1 MPRSRKSGN
10 PLSAAPAASGYAM
23 PAEWEPHAATW
34 LAWPHNHD
42 DWPGKFEPIP
52 WVYAEIIRNLA
63 RHERVELIVNNARAQ
78 TQARKLLQQANA
90 LSANVHFHR
99 WPTNRVWLRD
109 SGCIFLTAQPG
120 FARSD
125 SREPALSLPKGRL
138 SPHKP
143 LAMKFRFN
151 AWAKYPNWRH
161 DEKIG
166 TLMARA
172 AHVHEIRPIT
182 NATLP
187 TRARIVLEGGSIDVN
202 GRGTLLTTEECLLS
216 KVQE

>member
-10 PLSAAPAASGYAM
+10 PLSASPAASGYAM

-78 TQARKLLQQANA
+78 TQASKVFQRANA
-90 LSANVHFHR
+90 LTPNVHFHR

-109 SGCIFLTAQPG
+109 SGCIFLTRQKKTHVGRVHVGTGASPVR
-120 FARSD
+120 AERS
-125 SREPALSLPKGRL
+125 EA
-138 SPHKP
+138 
-143 LAMKFRFN
+143 
-151 AWAKYPNWRH
+151 
-161 DEKIG
+161 
-166 TLMARA
+166 
-172 AHVHEIRPIT
+172 
-182 NATLP
+182 
-187 TRARIVLEGGSIDVN
+187 
-202 GRGTLLTTEECLLS
+202 
-216 KVQE
+216 